1 MGGRASFW
9 PGPSGLA
16 SQDRCLTMHEPWPP
30 NALSKPMAP
39 PSGLSVGVPPK
50 ATDAMHWPFLDL
62 VRFGAALLV
71 LFGHARGLYFES
83 ITRVPDAG
91 IGTRLFY
98 LLTGLHYEGVMLFF
112 VVSGFLVGGSV
123 WRNIEG
129 RRFDARLYLINRFS
143 RIYLVLIPALVLV
156 FLVEVLGGNLLA
168 QTRFYAMRPLF
179 PSEVADGWT
188 WNQIP
193 CHLAALQGVACAP
206 WGADPPLW
214 SLGWEWLFYLIA
226 PVLFAIWLLPLRP
239 LLRGITFACLC
250 ASLVTLLGIGQWLLW
265 FGIWLAGAGASL
277 VASRRE
283 LPILAG
289 LAGLLLCAIALVLS
303 RTALVPGLIADLG
316 VGLGL
321 AIAVSCRKLA
331 NAAILESIA
340 ARGAAFSYSL
350 YLIHLPVGVF
360 VGGVLERLGWP
371 ATLIAPGPAAYAAF
385 ALIVAI
391 ALACAYLFA

>member
-1 MGGRASFW
+1 MS
-9 PGPSGLA
+9 
-16 SQDRCLTMHEPWPP
+16 
-30 NALSKPMAP
+30 P
-39 PSGLSVGVPPK
+39 PSGLTIGVPPK
-50 ATDAMHWPFLDL
+50 AADALHWPFLDL

-83 ITRVPDAG
+83 IMRVPGAG
-91 IGTRLFY
+91 IFTRFFY
-98 LLTGLHYEGVMLFF
+98 LLTGLHYEGVLLFF

-129 RRFDARLYLINRFS
+129 GRFDARLYLINRFS

-156 FLVEVLGGNLLA
+156 FLVENLGGHLLA
-168 QTRFYAMRPLF
+168 DTRFYAMRPLF

-226 PVLFAIWLLPLRP
+226 PALFAIC
-239 LLRGITFACLC
+239 LLRLRSLTRAIVFACLC
-250 ASLVTLLGIGQWLLW
+250 MSLLSVLGIGQWLLW
-265 FGIWLAGAGASL
+265 LGIWLSGVAASL
-277 VASRRE
+277 LASRRE

-289 LAGLLLCAIALVLS
+289 LAGLLLCVIALVVS
-303 RTALVPGLIADLG
+303 RTSVVPGVLADLG

-321 AIAVSCRKLA
+321 AIGVSCRKIA
-331 NAAILESIA
+331 NANLLEAIA
-340 ARGAAFSYSL
+340 ARGASFSYSL
-350 YLIHLPVGVF
+350 YLIHLPIGVF
-360 VGGVLERLGWP
+360 VGGLLEHIGWP
-371 ATLIAPGPAAYAAF
+371 ATLIAPGLEAYAAF
-385 ALIVAI
+385 AVIVAV
-391 ALACAYLFA
+391 ALTCAYFFAQLTEKHTARFRRFLARVPG